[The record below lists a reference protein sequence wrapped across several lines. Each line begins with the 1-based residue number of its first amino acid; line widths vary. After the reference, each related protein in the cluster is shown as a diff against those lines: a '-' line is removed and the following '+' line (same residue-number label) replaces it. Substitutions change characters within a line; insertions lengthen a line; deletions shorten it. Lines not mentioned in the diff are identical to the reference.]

1 MKVWQVNFD
10 FQFVINVYVC
20 IMYVVLYVS
29 KLEKILGD
37 VLKFVS
43 KNLVLV
49 GLKKMM
55 EIVFKKFF
63 FYCEVSV

>member
-55 EIVFKKFF
+55 EIVFMKFF